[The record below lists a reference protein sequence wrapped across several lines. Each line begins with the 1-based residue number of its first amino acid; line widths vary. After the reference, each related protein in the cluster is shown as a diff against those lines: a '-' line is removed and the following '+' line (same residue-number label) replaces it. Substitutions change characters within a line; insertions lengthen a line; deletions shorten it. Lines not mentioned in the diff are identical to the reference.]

1 VESYVN
7 TVLKF
12 LPDAKV
18 EVLTGPP
25 TEEFPAYLS

>member
-1 VESYVN
+1 
-7 TVLKF
+7 VLRY

-25 TEEFPAYLS
+25 TEEFPAVT

>member
-1 VESYVN
+1 VD
-7 TVLKF
+7 TVLRY

-25 TEEFPAYLS
+25 TEEFPAISG